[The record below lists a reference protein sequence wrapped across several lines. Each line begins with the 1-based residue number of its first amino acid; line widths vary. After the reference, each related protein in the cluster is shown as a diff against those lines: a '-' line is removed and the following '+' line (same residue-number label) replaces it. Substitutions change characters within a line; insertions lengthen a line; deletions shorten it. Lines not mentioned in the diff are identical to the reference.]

1 MAISDS
7 IKASATKLYDDEMQD
22 ILLMEK
28 VAHIES
34 NPSLAEKILPMVSD
48 GLPTPQRYLAAL
60 TLLMAIAIGVVDSS
74 ITNIALPTIS
84 RELGIAPASAVW
96 IINVYTITIIT
107 TLLPFSALAEQIGFK
122 RLLRIGF
129 VVFML
134 GAVGSMFANSLPHL
148 ITTRVIQGLGCSALM
163 SLFGGLVRN
172 IYPRRQL
179 ATGISLNA
187 MMVGAAA
194 LVSPSLGAFIISIA
208 SWHWIYGFTIP
219 LCILALFLTV
229 YVPRVKRVEKKFDYI
244 SAILNALTLGSFIV
258 ALDVALS
265 RPLLSVV
272 SLIVSVCAG
281 YWLYRRT
288 SQQSTPLVPVD
299 LLKIISFRDAV
310 LVSSMSFASASLI
323 MISAPFYFQ
332 AGLQMSPKVVG
343 LLFSSWPIATLIIA
357 PIAGRLSN
365 KYPASVLAGLG
376 SLVMCLSTLSLLL
389 LPEDTPS
396 FFFGLCLF
404 GAGMGFGFFQT
415 PNNKA
420 ILLSA
425 PEHRASATGGM
436 QSTARLFGQCVG
448 AALVALCFSISHE
461 HGHYYGIMVGCI
473 VIGCTSLVNLTRYIR
488 KTDVAVW

>member
-7 IKASATKLYDDEMQD
+7 IKTSATSTD
-22 ILLMEK
+22 
-28 VAHIES
+28 
-34 NPSLAEKILPMVSD
+34 NPDVKPSTQD

-74 ITNIALPTIS
+74 ITNIGLPTIS
-84 RELGIAPASAVW
+84 RELGIQPSSAVW
-96 IINVYTITIIT
+96 IINAYTITIIA

-129 VVFML
+129 VVFMC
-134 GAVGSMFANSLPHL
+134 GAIGSMFADSLAHL

-187 MMVGAAA
+187 MTVGAAA

-219 LCILALFLTV
+219 LCIIALFLTV
-229 YVPRVKRVEKKFDYI
+229 YVPRVKRIQKKFDYV
-244 SAILNALTLGSFIV
+244 SAVLNTLTLGGFVV
-258 ALDVALS
+258 ALDLAFS
-265 RPLLSVV
+265 RPWLSVV
-272 SLIVSVCAG
+272 FVSIAFCAG
-281 YWLYRRT
+281 YLLYRRA
-288 SQQSTPLVPVD
+288 SAQNTPLVPVD
-299 LLKIISFRDAV
+299 LLKIVSFRDAV
-310 LVSSMSFASASLI
+310 IVSSMSFASASLI

-332 AGLQMSPKVVG
+332 AGLQMSPKTVG
-343 LLFSSWPIATLIIA
+343 LLFSSWPIATLITA
-357 PIAGRLSN
+357 PVAGRLSN
-365 KYPASVLAGLG
+365 KYPASVLAGSGNL
-376 SLVMCLSTLSLLL
+376 LMCLSSLCLLL
-389 LPEDTPS
+389 VPEDSPP
-396 FFFGLCLF
+396 FWFGLCLF

-436 QSTARLFGQCVG
+436 QSTARLFGQCTG
-448 AALVALCFSISHE
+448 AALVALCFSISHDY
-461 HGHYYGIMVGCI
+461 GHYYGIMMGCI
-473 VIGCTSLVNLTRYIR
+473 VIGCGSLVNLTRYIR
-488 KTDVAVW
+488 KTDVAVL